1 MEDIKN
7 RIVHC
12 AEFKRSEWL
21 TRIFFLDELAFRRG
35 LSGVLGKPP
44 YAA

>member
-1 MEDIKN
+1 MADKN
-7 RIVHC
+7 
-12 AEFKRSEWL
+12 
-21 TRIFFLDELAFRRG
+21 IFFLDELAFRRG

>member
-1 MEDIKN
+1 VQN
-7 RIVHC
+7 S
-12 AEFKRSEWL
+12 SEANGWQE
-21 TRIFFLDELAFRRG
+21 IFFLDELAFRRG